1 MWQIF
6 CTQVLLAQALWVRMF
21 QGPNIIRFTATYISC
36 DSCANSCIT
45 FHQLKQPLAY
55 PCQLEIQK
63 LSKNQELPFDLHQP
77 IYIVSLVK
85 ITFIYFNLVFYSFTE
100 GAIFK
105 CVHDKT
111 ISKREGEIVHE
122 LMRSI
127 NVLVFFTVSNINL
140 SCFEKEW
147 A

>member
-1 MWQIF
+1 MFLWPLTIHLLTPPF
-6 CTQVLLAQALWVRMF
+6 VLFTQHPSDGRT
-21 QGPNIIRFTATYISC
+21 RTASSSKTTIS
-36 DSCANSCIT
+36 
-45 FHQLKQPLAY
+45 AY

-77 IYIVSLVK
+77 IYIVSFVK

-100 GAIFK
+100 GDIFK

-111 ISKREGEIVHE
+111 ISKREGEIIHE

-127 NVLVFFTVSNINL
+127 NVLVFFTSCNINL

>member
-1 MWQIF
+1 MTNLLHSSPTCTSTMSQDVSRTKYYQIYSHLHLMWFMCQ
-6 CTQVLLAQALWVRMF
+6 LLYYLSSSK
-21 QGPNIIRFTATYISC
+21 TTIS
-36 DSCANSCIT
+36 
-45 FHQLKQPLAY
+45 AY

-77 IYIVSLVK
+77 IYSVSLVK

-105 CVHDKT
+105 CVNNKT
-111 ISKREGEIVHE
+111 ISKNKGKIIHE

-127 NVLVFFTVSNINL
+127 NILVFFTVSNINL